1 MFFCEFL
8 VIFGHFGPYYLVLCG
23 KSKDFSVSLEDVPK
37 ALERLEGF
45 AFVGLQEEWETGQN
59 IDPVCG
65 F

>member
-1 MFFCEFL
+1 METRQLVGKEF
-8 VIFGHFGPYYLVLCG
+8 
-23 KSKDFSVSLEDVPK
+23 SASLEDVPK